1 MANSRAPRTKVSSE
15 AGKSCEAAKGIFIY
29 PKSIETEDEN
39 ENDEVDDSVL
49 VLPHFALPNLWIY
62 IF

>member
-15 AGKSCEAAKGIFIY
+15 AGRSGIFIY

-49 VLPHFALPNLWIY
+49 VLPHFVLPNLWIY